1 MNEHG
6 MTPDT
11 SAASHGM
18 LDLPTHCEVLVV
30 GAGPAGSACA
40 QVLSQ
45 AGVQTLLIDAAD
57 FPRDK
62 TCGDGLIPDAH
73 AAFER
78 LGVYEEVMA
87 QAQNIGCV
95 RCVGPTGR
103 HVDIPGTL
111 AVLPRM
117 ALDHIL
123 VRAAQRAGAQLA
135 TPWRLEALLKDDS
148 GRVSGGRFKSEH
160 LVREVHA
167 QHTILATGASAQAL
181 AASQVCD
188 EPAPSGFGLRGYVS
202 NPAMVEKIP
211 HIELF
216 WHPRLALGYGWI
228 FPCGNGVFNVGVG
241 YWPHRQRNS
250 QIVRKKNLHTML
262 DDFVALH
269 ANARELMQ
277 TGTVQQAFKGAPL
290 RVSLR
295 GTRWSAPGL
304 LVTGEAAGSTY
315 HFTGE
320 GIGKAMETGML
331 AAQTLIAARQHGF
344 HDAAVAAHYTQ
355 ALQQIQPKYDFYET
369 ANLVNRYPWLAELVI
384 RKAAHSAPW
393 RQSLSRLLQ
402 EEVAARP
409 LTLGRVLRRLWA

>member
-1 MNEHG
+1 MA
-6 MTPDT
+6 PDT
-11 SAASHGM
+11 VAASKGSV
-18 LDLPTHCEVLVV
+18 DLPTHCEVLVV

-40 QVLSQ
+40 QVLSE
-45 AGVQTLLIDAAD
+45 AGIPTLLVDAAD

-73 AAFER
+73 AALER
-78 LGVYEEVMA
+78 LGVHAEVMA
-87 QAQNIGCV
+87 QAQNIGFV

-111 AVLPRM
+111 AVLPRF

-123 VRAAQRAGAQLA
+123 VRAAQRAGAQLV
-135 TPWRLEALLKDDS
+135 TPWRLEALLKDDR
-148 GRVSGGRFKSEH
+148 GRVSGGRFKKDQWVH
-160 LVREVHA
+160 EVHA

-188 EPAPSGFGLRGYVS
+188 EPAPSGFGLRGYIS

-216 WHPRLALGYGWI
+216 WHPRLAQGYGWI
-228 FPCGNGVFNVGVG
+228 FPCGQGVFNIGVG
-241 YWPHRQRNS
+241 YWRNS
-250 QIVRKKNLHTML
+250 RITRKKNLHTML

-277 TGTVQQAFKGAPL
+277 TGAVQQAFKGAPL

-331 AAQTLIAARQHGF
+331 AAQALITARQQGLDE
-344 HDAAVAAHYTQ
+344 DALAAHYAQ
-355 ALQQIQPKYDFYET
+355 ALQQLQPKYDFYEK
-369 ANLVNRYPWLAELVI
+369 ANWVNRYPWFAEIVI
-384 RKAAHSAPW
+384 RKAADSAPW
-393 RQSLSRLLQ
+393 RQSLSQLLQ
-402 EEVAARP
+402 EEVASRP
-409 LTLGRVLRRLWA
+409 LTLGRVIKRLWA